1 MSHKIKYDENG
12 DAYIGI
18 EIEVRAYISEDLL
31 TEMENDLPDDFE
43 VFEIDDFEVF
53 EMFSEMERTDL
64 GEQVLNQ
71 LGKILDVD
79 G

>member
-12 DAYIGI
+12 EAYIGI

-31 TEMENDLPDDFE
+31 SEMENDLP
-43 VFEIDDFEVF
+43 DDFEVF

>member
-12 DAYIGI
+12 EAYVGI

-31 TEMENDLPDDFE
+31 SEMENDLP
-43 VFEIDDFEVF
+43 DDFEVF

-79 G
+79 GQ